1 VKVYPLLLFLKLLNK
16 NINKGEI
23 AMLTKQVSSIEKK
36 LHLSEVVERAM
47 ESLKVEV
54 VHGSDV
60 RERINGAIL
69 AISFLEKELISS
81 PLNKYLMYNLEQF
94 TLSDGLVLFDI
105 LESEQFIVEPK
116 SNSLE
121 ENVLFYRLMEIGELG
136 FDQFVYDSIVHKEDV
151 FKKTMIDEYIS
162 VENGMEVA
170 VLNNERY
177 DNFDKIPLLDVV
189 KYQKYIVRKWLIKIN
204 LERLRE
210 GINENFIIPKSLN

>member
-1 VKVYPLLLFLKLLNK
+1 
-16 NINKGEI
+16 
-23 AMLTKQVSSIEKK
+23 MLTKQVSSIEKK

-170 VLNNERY
+170 VLNN
-177 DNFDKIPLLDVV
+177 
-189 KYQKYIVRKWLIKIN
+189 
-204 LERLRE
+204 
-210 GINENFIIPKSLN
+210 